1 MKSEKNQGKEK
12 HERKIRE
19 HMRKLVL
26 DLCVNGE
33 LNERI
38 KCMDKALEWNNDE
51 LMSYIYKSLPKSER
65 QIYLKDTEYFNSL
78 FRIMLSIFRIIMTLL
93 TISQ

>member
-1 MKSEKNQGKEK
+1 MSEKNQGKEK
-12 HERKIRE
+12 YERKIRE
-19 HMRKLVL
+19 QIKKLVL
-26 DLCVNGE
+26 DLCVSGE

-51 LMSYIYKSLPKSER
+51 LINYISKSLHKSER

-93 TISQ
+93 TISP